1 MKMFGPNKEKGSGA
15 RLIKAFREPT
25 QLEVLVGE
33 VDVKNPNN
41 IRYVI
46 PAYLLGSAYKIL
58 YSKKSDIENAV
69 EVSGYRENNV
79 IRATGVIRCN
89 MEQQDEVHVRAVG
102 GSDEALQ
109 RDWFGAYNV
118 GIFHS
123 HPWPGIQ
130 KPSSMD
136 KTAIVQLNRSRD
148 ALGAIFSSDYYVTF
162 FVPEHKGCVVVI
174 NGRYID
180 DIQRATVRIVPPNS
194 KNI

>member
-1 MKMFGPNKEKGSGA
+1 MLDPKKGQGSGA

-25 QLEVLVGE
+25 RLEVLVGE
-33 VDVKNPNN
+33 VDVKNPNT
-41 IRYVI
+41 IKYVM
-46 PAYLLGSAYKIL
+46 PAYLLWSAYKIL

-79 IRATGVIRCN
+79 IRATGIIKCN

-109 RDWFGAYNV
+109 RDWFGAYQV

-136 KTAIVQLNRSRD
+136 KTAIAQLNRSRD
-148 ALGAIFSSDYYVTF
+148 SLGAIFSSDYYVTF
-162 FVPEHKGCVVVI
+162 FVPEQKSCIVVI
-174 NGRYID
+174 KGRYID
-180 DIQRATVRIVPPNS
+180 NIRGATVRMVPPNS
-194 KNI
+194 RNI